1 MFKTLNDQS
10 PEHLKGLFKP
20 FSMDYSLR
28 YNDNKLAL
36 PKPRTDLLSS
46 ATVEHIRGIAFHLT
60 SEPLDRI
67 QILEIR

>member
-1 MFKTLNDQS
+1 
-10 PEHLKGLFKP
+10 
-20 FSMDYSLR
+20 MDYSLR
-28 YNDNKLAL
+28 YSDNKLAL
-36 PKPRTDLLSS
+36 PKPRTDFLSS